1 MGIIFALKFF
11 NRIFK
16 AMTDDNRVRIVIFT
30 FLVTFC
36 KGYNPHLSVQLNPC
50 EAEVLRVSFIY
61 FYLSNVKHILLKL
74 LYPKPFTNK

>member
-16 AMTDDNRVRIVIFT
+16 AMSDDNRVRIVIFT

-36 KGYNPHLSVQLNPC
+36 KGYNPHLSVQQNPC
-50 EAEVLRVSFIY
+50 EAEVLRVPIIY
-61 FYLSNVKHILLKL
+61 IVFYQIFNISC
-74 LYPKPFTNK
+74 